1 MCRKTVLFCLL
12 LVLIFGPGCTRND
25 KLTPITSP
33 VNDFTDCVALFP
45 ERPWEAVHGI
55 EAKLGVGGSYSLIGL
70 TKGDPVQRNLHSA
83 LLTPEGFVLF
93 EAERR
98 EGRLSIIRALPP
110 FDSSAFA
117 KGLIQDVDLIFLAPR
132 GRLSESGI
140 AADGSFV
147 CRWIE
152 PSGQVE
158 EIIRAKGD
166 RWKISLWND
175 QGLVI
180 RQVWVRRQPTENLA
194 SQVELR
200 ASGINGYR
208 LKMVLLQSSQ

>member
-1 MCRKTVLFCLL
+1 MCRKPVLLCLL
-12 LVLIFGPGCTRND
+12 WVLIFVPGCARSS
-25 KLTPITSP
+25 KLTLITSP
-33 VNDFTDCVALFP
+33 VKDFTHCVAVFP

-55 EAKLGVGGSYSLIGL
+55 EAKLGVGDSFSLIGL
-70 TKGDPVQRNLHSA
+70 TKGDPVQRKLHSA

-110 FDSSAFA
+110 FDSPEFA
-117 KGLIQDVDLIFLAPR
+117 KGLIEDVELIFLAPS
-132 GRLSESGI
+132 GRPSESGL

-152 PSGQVE
+152 PFGQTK
-158 EIIRAKGD
+158 EIIRAKDD

-175 QGLVI
+175 QGLLK
-180 RQVWVRRQPTENLA
+180 RQVWVKKQPTEDLA

-200 ASGINGYR
+200 ASGVNGYR
-208 LKMVLLQSSQ
+208 LKMLLLRGSQ

>member
-1 MCRKTVLFCLL
+1 
-12 LVLIFGPGCTRND
+12 
-25 KLTPITSP
+25 
-33 VNDFTDCVALFP
+33 
-45 ERPWEAVHGI
+45 VHGI
-55 EAKLGVGGSYSLIGL
+55 EAKLGVGGSYALIGL

-98 EGRLSIIRALPP
+98 EGRITIIKALPP

-117 KGLIQDVDLIFLAPR
+117 KGLIEDVDLIFLAPG
-132 GRLSESGI
+132 GRLSESGMI
-140 AADGSFV
+140 ADGSFV
-147 CRWIE
+147 CRWTE
-152 PSGQVE
+152 PSGQVK

-175 QGLVI
+175 QGRVV
-180 RQVWVRRQPTENLA
+180 RQVWVRKRPTENLA

-200 ASGINGYR
+200 APGVNGYR

>member
-1 MCRKTVLFCLL
+1 MSRKPVLLCLL
-12 LVLIFGPGCTRND
+12 LVLIFGPGCARNSELTR
-25 KLTPITSP
+25 ITSP
-33 VNDFTDCVALFP
+33 VNDFTDCMAVFP
-45 ERPWEAVHGI
+45 ERPWEAVHRI
-55 EAKLGVGGSYSLIGL
+55 EAKLGVEGSYSLIGL
-70 TKGDPVQRNLHSA
+70 IKGDPVQRNLHSA

-93 EAERR
+93 EAEQR

-117 KGLIQDVDLIFLAPR
+117 KGLIADVELIFLAPR
-132 GRLSESGI
+132 GRPSKSGMG
-140 AADGSFV
+140 ADGSFV

-152 PSGQVE
+152 PFGKVK

-180 RQVWVRRQPTENLA
+180 RQVWVRKQPTEILA

-200 ASGINGYR
+200 ASGAKGYR

>member
-1 MCRKTVLFCLL
+1 MCRKTVLSCLL
-12 LVLIFGPGCTRND
+12 LVLIFGPGCAPNS
-25 KLTPITSP
+25 KLTPINSP
-33 VNDFTDCVALFP
+33 VNDFSDCVALFP
-45 ERPWEAVHGI
+45 ERPWEAVHRI
-55 EAKLGVGGSYSLIGL
+55 EAELGVGGSFALIGL
-70 TKGDPVQRNLHSA
+70 TKGDPVQRNLYSV

-93 EAERR
+93 EAKRR

-117 KGLIQDVDLIFLAPR
+117 KALIEDVDLIFLKPK
-132 GRLSESGI
+132 GRLSESGM

-152 PSGQVE
+152 SSGQVK

-180 RQVWVRRQPTENLA
+180 RQVWVRKQPTENVA
-194 SQVELR
+194 FQIELR
-200 ASGINGYR
+200 ASEAKGYR
-208 LKMVLLQSSQ
+208 LKMVLVQSTQ